1 MDCAIADMN
10 RQIDSHM
17 VCGALSI
24 KPSRPTAKCFALID
38 CNNFYASCERLF
50 RPDLKHKPI
59 IVASNNDG
67 CAVARSAEAKA
78 LGIKMGAPIFKIQ
91 TLIRQ
96 HGVQVFSSNYAL
108 YADISNRVMT
118 TIEDMVPKLE
128 VYSIDEAFADL
139 TGIAGVVSLTDFGH
153 ELCEKIERWVGIRT
167 CIGMAPTKTL
177 AKLANYG
184 AKKYPKTGGVVD
196 LTSQQRQRKLMA
208 ITPVDEVWG
217 VGRKLSKRLNTMG
230 IETALQL
237 ADADLKTIRNTFS
250 VVLERTARELRG
262 ESCLSMEEVAPAK
275 QQIVVSRSFGSPVET
290 LDSIES
296 AVASFIVRAAEKL
309 RYERQSAKQVTVFM
323 RTNPFNKN
331 HAQYSNSVTSELP
344 IPTQDTRELLALTQ
358 ALCARIYRPGY
369 RYTKAGVMLS
379 DFYQP
384 GVFQTSMFE
393 THEPKPKSKELMAV
407 LDTLNT
413 QKAGT
418 LYFASQKCK
427 ADWQMK
433 REHLSPAYTTRW
445 ADIPKVR

>member
-1 MDCAIADMN
+1 MGYAKN
-10 RQIDSHM
+10 QTSSVTPLRQ
-17 VCGALSI
+17 
-24 KPSRPTAKCFALID
+24 PPKCFALID

-50 RPDLKHKPI
+50 RPDLKHKPV

-91 TLIRQ
+91 DLIRQ
-96 HGVQVFSSNYAL
+96 HDVQVFSSNYAL

-118 TIEDMVPKLE
+118 TIEGMVPKLE

-139 TGIAGVVSLTDFGH
+139 TGVASAVSLTDFGL
-153 ELCEKIERWVGIRT
+153 ELREKIERWVGIRT
-167 CIGMAPTKTL
+167 CVGMAPTKTL

-196 LTSQQRQRKLMA
+196 LTSKERQRKLMA

-217 VGRKLSKRLNTMG
+217 VGRKISKRLNFMG

-237 ADADLKTIRNTFS
+237 ADADLKTIRKNFS

-262 ESCLSMEEVAPAK
+262 ESCLSLEEVSPTK
-275 QQIVVSRSFGSPVET
+275 QQIVVSRSFGNPVET
-290 LDSIES
+290 LDSVES

-309 RYERQSAKQVTVFM
+309 RYEGQSAKQVTVFM
-323 RTNPFNKN
+323 RTNPFNKS

-344 IPTQDTRELLALTQ
+344 VPTQDTRELLALTQ
-358 ALCARIYRPGY
+358 AMCARIYRPGY

-384 GVFQTSMFE
+384 GVFQTSLFDV
-393 THEPKPKSKELMAV
+393 HEPKPKSKALMNV
-407 LDTLNT
+407 LDTLNR
-413 QKAGT
+413 QKTGT
-418 LYFASQKCK
+418 LYFASQKSK
-427 ADWQMK
+427 IDWHMK
-433 REHLSPAYTTRW
+433 RERLSPAYTTRW

>member
-1 MDCAIADMN
+1 MGC
-10 RQIDSHM
+10 
-17 VCGALSI
+17 V
-24 KPSRPTAKCFALID
+24 KPITAAQKPARCFALID

-50 RPDLKHKPI
+50 RPDLKFKPL

-78 LGIKMGAPIFKIQ
+78 LGIKMGAPIFKIKD
-91 TLIRQ
+91 LIRQ
-96 HGVQVFSSNYAL
+96 HDVQVFSSNYAL

-118 TIEDMVPKLE
+118 TLESMVPQLE

-139 TGIAGVVSLTDFGH
+139 TGVASAVSLTDFGH
-153 ELCEKIERWVGIRT
+153 ELRDKVERWVGIRT
-167 CIGMAPTKTL
+167 CVGMAPTKTL

-196 LTSQQRQRKLMA
+196 LTNQARQRKLMA

-217 VGRKLSKRLNTMG
+217 VGRKLSKRLNAMG

-237 ADADLKTIRNTFS
+237 ADADLKTIRKTFS

-262 ESCLSMEEVAPAK
+262 ESCLSMQDVTPTK

-290 LDSIES
+290 LDSIQS

-309 RYERQSAKQVTVFM
+309 RYEGQSAKQATVFM
-323 RTNPFNKN
+323 RTNPFNTSD
-331 HAQYSNSVTSELP
+331 AQYSNSVTLELP
-344 IPTQDTRELLALTQ
+344 VPTQDTRELLTLAQ
-358 ALCARIYRPGY
+358 ALCTRIYRPGY

-384 GVFQTSMFE
+384 GVFQTSLFDV
-393 THEPKPKSKELMAV
+393 HEPKPKSKALMAV
-407 LDTLNT
+407 LDTLNKT
-413 QKAGT
+413 KTGT
-418 LYFASQKCK
+418 LYFASQHGKT
-427 ADWQMK
+427 DWHMK
-433 REHLSPAYTTRW
+433 RERLSPAYTTRW
-445 ADIPKVR
+445 SDIPKAR